1 MRFGIIS
8 LSIAAVCI
16 VALVLLSGCLR
27 QPEKGPGGL
36 NKGDFEKIS
45 ANGFDP
51 VDQVQDQND
60 YPWSMEYFVPD
71 GKSAEDGFVYV
82 GTWNRVQQWK
92 GFQPNR
98 QSVYPEIRRYRPD
111 ASPTTWERVLDTR
124 NLNMDDHNRPH
135 GFRSMK
141 SYRNQSNG
149 TLYLYAGGRGDTT
162 SLWRSQTGEPG
173 TWEQFWVTDQVGSI
187 RGMTVHNGLLY
198 MSYYNDYAMVDKAA
212 GEGSAAKAA
221 DAPSAII
228 LATDGATVW
237 TVMDNGFGNK
247 NNVGI
252 FTLESFN
259 GWLYAGTHNP
269 LQGAEVWKLE
279 GPEGSDP
286 APVRVIEHGGPRWLN
301 EAFMT
306 MHVWQDHLYV
316 GSQASFIMRM
326 ILGGLKP
333 ADLLRI
339 DTEDHWE
346 AVAGP
351 NSIGGERSGFGER
364 SNAYMWSMCE
374 HDGWFYVGTYDIM
387 PGLSYMFSHPSYILG
402 MMGIEAKSTD
412 PEEKVFLMTSLEL
425 AAWKSNAGA
434 DLYKTQDGKKW
445 YCVNADGFG
454 NHNNY
459 GIRTMKS
466 AFGRLFV
473 GLANPYDGLEMWASK
488 AAQ

>member
-1 MRFGIIS
+1 MKFGIAS
-8 LSIAAVCI
+8 WSVVAASA
-16 VALVLLSGCLR
+16 VALVFVSGCLR

-36 NKGDFEKIS
+36 NQGDFEKIS

-51 VDQVQDQND
+51 VDQAQDQND

-71 GKSAEDGFVYV
+71 GKSAKDGFLYV

-98 QSVYPEIRRYRPD
+98 QPVYPEIRRYRPD
-111 ASPTTWERVLDTR
+111 VSPTFWQRVLDTR
-124 NLNMDDHNRPH
+124 DMNLDDHSRPH

-141 SYRNQSNG
+141 SYRNKSDG
-149 TLYLYAGGRGDTT
+149 KRYLYAGGRGDTT

-173 TWEQFWVTDQVGSI
+173 TWEQFWAEDQVGSI
-187 RGMTVHNGLLY
+187 RGMTIHNGLLY

-212 GEGSAAKAA
+212 GEGTAKKG
-221 DAPSAII
+221 DTPSAII

-237 TVMDNGFGNK
+237 TVMDNGFGNRS
-247 NNVGI
+247 NVGI

-279 GPEGSDP
+279 GPDP
-286 APVRVIEHGGPRWLN
+286 AAPPVKVIDHGGPRWLN

-306 MHVWQDHLYV
+306 MHVWKRHLYV
-316 GSQASFIMRM
+316 GAQASFLMRM
-326 ILGGLKP
+326 IGGLKA

-339 DTEDHWE
+339 DTGDHWE
-346 AVAGP
+346 TVAGP
-351 NSIGGERSGFGER
+351 NSIGGEQSGFGER
-364 SNAYMWSMCE
+364 SNAYMWSMCQ

-387 PGLSYMFSHPSYILG
+387 PGLSYMLTHPKYFFG
-402 MMGIEAKSTD
+402 MMGLELKSAE
-412 PEEKVFLMTSLEL
+412 PEEKLLLLTSAEMV
-425 AAWKSNAGA
+425 AWRANAGA
-434 DLYKTQDGKKW
+434 DLYKTRDGKNW

-473 GLANPYDGLEMWASK
+473 GLANPYDGLEVWASK
-488 AAQ
+488 PTQ